1 LADLQIMIGFKLSPV
16 AETHNARVILS
27 LLMLCPSVLLL
38 ARVVDDNNLKKRLVS
53 SML

>member
-1 LADLQIMIGFKLSPV
+1 MIGFKISPV
-16 AETHNARVILS
+16 GETHNARVILS
-27 LLMLCPSVLLL
+27 FLILCPSGLLL